1 MSLRVALVADMPE
14 ERWPSMDLVGEM
26 LQMELE
32 RRDGVEPLLLRPS
45 MKRRFSRADDFSSG
59 RYNLDR
65 LAGRMIDYPRV
76 LRPLHDRF
84 DVFHITDHSYANLAL
99 DTPAGRTVVTCH
111 DIDAFRTLV
120 EPETFRRRWWIRK
133 IASRVLRGMQSAAK
147 VTCDSNATRDELL
160 AYGLMPE
167 SKLVVI
173 PLGVHPSC
181 SPEPSQADSELEEIL
196 PAGIAPELLHVGSTI
211 ERKRID
217 ILLLVFAAVRARH
230 PEARLLRVGGR
241 FTGDQRRLA
250 EKLGLMESIVE
261 LPYLDR
267 DRLAAVYRRARAL
280 LLTSSAEGF
289 GLPVVEAQASGTPV
303 VCSDLPVLRE
313 AGGDAADYVGVRDI
327 EGFAARVSRLIE
339 DESVRKSRREAGLKN
354 AARFSWSLA
363 ASAFLEIYE
372 ALGRSS
378 SR

>member
-26 LQMELE
+26 LQEQLG
-32 RRDGVEPLLLRPS
+32 RRSDVDPLLIRPS

-59 RYNLDR
+59 RYNADR
-65 LAGRMIDYPRV
+65 LVGRMIDYPRD
-76 LRPLHDRF
+76 LRALRDRF
-84 DVFHITDHSYANLAL
+84 DVFHIIDHSYANLAL

-111 DIDAFRTLV
+111 DIDAFRALV
-120 EPETFRRRWWIRK
+120 EPETFRRPWWMRK
-133 IASRVLRGMQSAAK
+133 IAARVLGGMQSAAK
-147 VTCDSNATRDELL
+147 VTCDSNATRDALL
-160 AYGLMPE
+160 SYELMPE

-181 SPEPSQADSELEEIL
+181 SPEISQADTALEAIL
-196 PAGIAPELLHVGSTI
+196 PAGAAPELLHVGSTI

-230 PEARLLRVGGR
+230 PETKLLRVGGE
-241 FTGDQRRLA
+241 FTGEQRTLA
-250 EKLGLMESIVE
+250 EKLGLMGSIVV

-267 DRLAAVYRRARAL
+267 DLLAAVYRRACAL
-280 LLTSSAEGF
+280 LLPSSAEGF

-313 AGGDAADYVGVRDI
+313 AGGDAADYVGIRDI
-327 EGFAARVSRLIE
+327 EGFATRVIRLLE
-339 DESVRKSRREAGLKN
+339 DENLRTSRSEAGLKN

-363 ASAFLEIYE
+363 ASAFKEIYE
-372 ALGRSS
+372 ALARSR